1 MYAAVLR
8 ATPKRKKPSAAKL
21 RSWRVIIMHSKGGYL
36 GSVEAFDRQGPTP

>member
-1 MYAAVLR
+1 MYPAMLR
-8 ATPKRKKPSAAKL
+8 PSATAAKL